1 MATPKT
7 NSLQHLASS
16 IIRPALVEAK
26 LITRKHADD
35 AVYMATLAE
44 ELLNIEAKISAMEE
58 AAQFG
63 SSAPAVQA
71 GNHRGPE
78 DWSDATWIRTKSCE
92 LEQRLR
98 RIEQSSKKREGS
110 QAC

>member
-1 MATPKT
+1 LATPKIT
-7 NSLQHLASS
+7 SLQHLASYV
-16 IIRPALVEAK
+16 IRPALVEAK

-44 ELLNIEAKISAMEE
+44 ELLNIEAKINAMEE
-58 AAQFG
+58 AAHFG
-63 SSAPAVQA
+63 SPAPAVQ
-71 GNHRGPE
+71 GGDRRGPE

-92 LEQRLR
+92 LELRLR
-98 RIEQSSKKREGS
+98 RLEQSSGKREDS

>member
-7 NSLQHLASS
+7 NSLQHLASYV
-16 IIRPALVEAK
+16 IRPALVEAK

-35 AVYMATLAE
+35 TVYMATLAE
-44 ELLNIEAKISAMEE
+44 ELLNIEAKIKKMEE

-63 SSAPAVQA
+63 SAAPAVQV
-71 GNHRGPE
+71 GDHRGPE
-78 DWSDATWIRTKSCE
+78 DWSDAAWIRTKSCE

-98 RIEQSSKKREGS
+98 RIEQSCKQRDGS

>member
-7 NSLQHLASS
+7 NSLQHLASYV
-16 IIRPALVEAK
+16 IRPALVEAK

-44 ELLNIEAKISAMEE
+44 ELLNIEAKINAMEE

-63 SSAPAVQA
+63 SSAPAVQV
-71 GNHRGPE
+71 GDHRGPE

-92 LEQRLR
+92 LELRLR
-98 RIEQSSKKREGS
+98 RIEQSSKQREGS